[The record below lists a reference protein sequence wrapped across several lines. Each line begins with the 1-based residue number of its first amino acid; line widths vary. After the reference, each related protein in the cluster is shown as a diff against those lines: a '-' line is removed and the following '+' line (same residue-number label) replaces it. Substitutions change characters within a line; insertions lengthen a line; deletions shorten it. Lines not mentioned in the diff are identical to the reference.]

1 MNSYRLKDGRKVE
14 IRKAKGTDAVSIL
27 AYLKIVGKESGNL
40 TFGEEGLPLTPE
52 QEVEIIEK
60 TTTLPTSTMII
71 GFIGTEVAGLANVG
85 GTLRERLKHGADLG
99 ISVQKQFWHL
109 GVGKALMQE
118 IIDFAKSTK
127 ILTALHLHV
136 RVDNIHA
143 IELYRKFGFKEFGVF
158 PKQIRI
164 DGVYYDTLMMNLDL
178 ENDQK

>member
-1 MNSYRLKDGRKVE
+1 MNSYLLKNGCTLE
-14 IRKAKGTDAVSIL
+14 TRKAKGTDAASIL

-40 TFGEEGLPLTPE
+40 TFGEEGIPLTLE
-52 QEVEIIEK
+52 QEIETIEK
-60 TTTLPTSTMII
+60 MANHPTSAMIVA
-71 GFIGTEVAGLANVG
+71 FIDNEIAGLASIG
-85 GTLRERLKHGADLG
+85 GSLRERLKHGADLG
-99 ISVQKQFWHL
+99 ISVQKKFLHL

-118 IIDFAKSTK
+118 IINFAKSTN

-143 IELYRKFGFKEFGVF
+143 IELYRKFGFEEFGVF

-178 ENDQK
+178 EQNQK